1 MRPVA
6 WCIAT
11 VGLAMT
17 KVMKRRAKGRYLA
30 GNVMM
35 YMETFALGF
44 SCAKV

>member
-6 WCIAT
+6 WCSAA

-17 KVMKRRAKGRYLA
+17 KVTKRRAKGRYLA
-30 GNVMM
+30 GNVMI
-35 YMETFALGF
+35 YIETFALGF